1 MTDDTLD
8 TTPDEPDQGAVKEQC
23 LSKMREMIL
32 LGYSVREINRTAAK
46 FCPWAAKK
54 TIRNWQN
61 DIRRRLS
68 LNEGAVRKSTSINR
82 GIMRQ
87 RLEYLFHLCLVPGG
101 ADGQGRPARQD
112 PKTALECL
120 KQLMVLD
127 GLSKPPVKKQNN
139 QINIYGNEN
148 MSKLPT
154 SEIKRIA
161 EGGSGDRMK
170 TSDANQILD
179 GEIVEDQ

>member
-1 MTDDTLD
+1 MTEDTS
-8 TTPDEPDQGAVKEQC
+8 EVRPDQESQREQC
-23 LSKMREMIL
+23 FSKMREMIL
-32 LGYSVREINRTAAK
+32 LGYSVREINKAAAQI
-46 FCPWAAKK
+46 CPWAAKK
-54 TIRNWQN
+54 TVRNWQTE
-61 DIRRRLS
+61 IRRRLS
-68 LNEGAVRKSTSINR
+68 IGEATVRKNANINR

-101 ADGQGRPARQD
+101 VDGHGNAARQD

-127 GLSKPPVKKQNN
+127 GLSKPPVKKQQNN
-139 QINIYGNEN
+139 QINIYGDNN

-154 SEIKRIA
+154 SELKRIA

-170 TSDANQILD
+170 TTDANQILE